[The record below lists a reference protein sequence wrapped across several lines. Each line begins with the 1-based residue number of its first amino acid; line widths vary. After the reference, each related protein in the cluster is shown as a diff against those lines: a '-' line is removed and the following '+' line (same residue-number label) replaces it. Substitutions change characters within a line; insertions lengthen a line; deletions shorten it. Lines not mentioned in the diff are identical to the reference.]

1 VADPA
6 LFQELLNRNSLG
18 GAAGLGGEMSLGP
31 GLMRKPP
38 MNVGIGYDNIYGTDI
53 NASFDPTTRTINARA
68 AFPLGKAQ
76 GGLSLEASGSYN
88 TDTRQPEAYIG
99 VRKRNAPPEVIE
111 AEFNDP
117 NRDKYAYGLSL
128 NKQPKNRP
136 MTSMPPMGR
145 PSMDMPAPQPSP
157 VYVDYRLLS
166 PNYVPDYTSYR

>member
-1 VADPA
+1 
-6 LFQELLNRNSLG
+6 
-18 GAAGLGGEMSLGP
+18 MH
-31 GLMRKPP
+31 
-38 MNVGIGYDNIYGTDI
+38 
-53 NASFDPTTRTINARA
+53 
-68 AFPLGKAQ
+68 
-76 GGLSLEASGSYN
+76 
-88 TDTRQPEAYIG
+88 
-99 VRKRNAPPEVIE
+99 PPEVIE

-128 NKQPKNRP
+128 NKQPENRP